1 MNESL
6 QAQQPSQKE
15 NKQKYKF
22 DKNRKRQKPEKANFD
37 EYFEKL
43 DERLGT
49 ARQGEP
55 VRVVGVRFK
64 NAGKI
69 YYFDKGELD
78 ITEGM
83 SVIVETARGMELGK
97 AEYTDRAVPPE
108 CVVAPLKKIMRAAS
122 PEDVAQDAANQAREK
137 EAFGVCLEKIAK
149 HNLDMKLI
157 DVEMTFDATKIIFYF
172 SADGRVDFRE
182 LVKDLAS
189 VFRMRIELR
198 QIGVRDE
205 AKMLKGVSICGR
217 PLCCSTFL
225 GDFQPV
231 SIKMAKEQGLSLN
244 PTKISGICG
253 RLMCCLKYEEETY
266 EYLNKGMPN
275 PGDVIRTRD
284 GDGEVLS
291 VNILRQTIK
300 AAVRK
305 KPQDDPTIGSFS
317 SQDITILERKAPPEE
332 NEGKAGGRGRGRG
345 GKHNA
350 DHDDRIEE

>member
-1 MNESL
+1 MSETT
-6 QAQQPSQKE
+6 QKQNSGGKQGYYKK
-15 NKQKYKF
+15 NKFKT
-22 DKNRKRQKPEKANFD
+22 DRQNQSRPKPEKANFD
-37 EYFEKL
+37 EYFDAL
-43 DERLGT
+43 DERLGGSK
-49 ARQGEP
+49 QGEA

-69 YYFDKGELD
+69 YYFDKGDLE
-78 ITEGM
+78 ITDGTP
-83 SVIVETARGMELGK
+83 VIVETARGMELGK
-97 AEYTDRAVPPE
+97 AEYADKAVPPE
-108 CVVAPLKKIMRAAS
+108 CVVAPLKRIIRVAS
-122 PEDVAQDAANQAREK
+122 PEDVSQDAANQAREK

-149 HNLDMKLI
+149 HGLDMKLI

-231 SIKMAKEQGLSLN
+231 SIRMAKEQGLSLN

-253 RLMCCLKYEEETY
+253 RLMCCLKYEEDTY

-275 PGDVIRTRD
+275 PGDVVRTKD
-284 GDGEVLS
+284 GDGEVLA
-291 VNILRQTIK
+291 VNVLRQTVK
-300 AAVRK
+300 AAARK
-305 KPQDDPTIGSFS
+305 KPQDDPVVGNFALA
-317 SQDITILERKAPPEE
+317 DIEILERKAVPDEKEE
-332 NEGKAGGRGRGRG
+332 KEKGRKGR
-345 GKHNA
+345 KQA
-350 DHDDRIEE
+350 AAEE